1 MKLNNAAAATSG
13 IISGM
18 TTKVRNT
25 VVKRLVSRNA
35 RANSSASTRLG
46 TMVPNACAALFHAA
60 RAKCGSANR
69 RR

>member
-18 TTKVRNT
+18 TRKVRNPA
-25 VVKRLVSRNA
+25 VKRLVSRNA
-35 RANSSASTRLG
+35 SANSRASTRLG
-46 TMVPNACAALFHAA
+46 TMVPTAYAALFHAA